1 MKTILHT
8 LKRFLAALPTHREAH
23 LQLGSFY
30 TTSGSAAT
38 TERRLS
44 LEQQASPA
52 AGEIMSTRRV
62 AHLQLFSIY
71 TELGRA
77 AKLEQRHARTIAA
90 TQKYNLFGEQ
100 MTPAAG

>member
-1 MKTILHT
+1 MKTLLDA
-8 LKRFLAALPTHREAH
+8 LKRFLASLPSHREAH

-30 TTSGSAAT
+30 ATSGIAAT

-52 AGEIMSTRRV
+52 VGEIMSTRRV

-77 AKLEQRHARTIAA
+77 AKLEQRQPRTIAA
-90 TQKYNLFGEQ
+90 AQKYNLFGEQ